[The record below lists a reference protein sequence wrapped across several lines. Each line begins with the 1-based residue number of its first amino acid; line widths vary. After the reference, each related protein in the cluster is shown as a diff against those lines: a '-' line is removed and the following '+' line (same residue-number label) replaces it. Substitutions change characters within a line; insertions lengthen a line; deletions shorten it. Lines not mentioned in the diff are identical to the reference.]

1 MTPPTPSSVTAAKP
15 VTLTTGEGE
24 TIIRTL
30 TPVEYQRLHTEA
42 ENLQRRREDLLGF
55 LSFLA
60 GHASVPLRPS
70 RRRSQSGEQITTGI
84 PLPLPQGAAEGLVEA
99 YLERAVRA

>member
-1 MTPPTPSSVTAAKP
+1 MTPTSVPAAKP

-24 TIIRTL
+24 TIVRTL

-42 ENLQRRREDLLGF
+42 ENLQRRKQDLLGF

-70 RRRSQSGEQITTGI
+70 RRKNRPDEQITTGI

-99 YLERAVRA
+99 YLGRCSVPA